1 MLTNDE
7 VWESRPKEGNNLL
20 WPRRKAQIE
29 LLSVNESSSRNDPPG
44 RHHGPVAEERKTDT
58 RIARSAPSQLLSSK
72 PDNPIIDLVNDSDRD
87 RSIRRNES
95 LMDDGGNYRE
105 IRIQSS
111 AVSAGI
117 RRQPIIDLVNETCS
131 SPATTNS
138 NENTKSRKESDHFPT
153 ATLPCY
159 PPLKRKRL
167 HNNTAISGFGEAHS
181 AVTATPDNNA
191 RHLSQRS
198 QDGGLI
204 TYNLLELIDQFRNEN
219 ILTVNSNFPH
229 SKQSGLV
236 NHSQAVS
243 HTFNRQPFHYTQND
257 KWSCGF
263 RNLQMIISAMLPTFS
278 PIFPDGV
285 PLLNE
290 LQMSFE
296 LLWAEGFDRDGA
308 RHHNSKMVGKTGKI
322 SWIGAV
328 EVWSYLSFRGIDS
341 TIVQFANNAEN
352 RSAVGAFVWAY
363 FSRLVGPECE
373 CHGQRARL
381 TSYQYA
387 KDLIQA
393 ANQIRGS
400 GSDINP
406 YLLCNCSLLPLYL
419 QWLGHSVTI
428 VGIRRERLITSN
440 GIPGI
445 RYHLIVFDPQ
455 RAGEM
460 LLSKLTNELN
470 KSTSQRHQNC
480 ISFVELSTEKLL
492 TKDTQ
497 ILLSTTRIMKEH
509 EREHC
514 KERVGCISVGS

>member
-1 MLTNDE
+1 M
-7 VWESRPKEGNNLL
+7 
-20 WPRRKAQIE
+20 AQIE
-29 LLSVNESSSRNDPPG
+29 VPSVTEPSRNDPPG
-44 RHHGPVAEERKTDT
+44 RRHGPVAEETKAVMRASQMDHPEPK
-58 RIARSAPSQLLSSK
+58 ISRSAPSQLLSSK
-72 PDNPIIDLVNDSDRD
+72 LDNPIIDLVNDSDGD
-87 RSIRRNES
+87 ESIRRDES

-111 AVSAGI
+111 AFSAGI
-117 RRQPIIDLVNETCS
+117 SRPPIIDLVNETRS
-131 SPATTNS
+131 SPATANSIDNTN
-138 NENTKSRKESDHFPT
+138 SRKESDHFPMG
-153 ATLPCY
+153 ALPCS

-167 HNNTAISGFGEAHS
+167 HNNTAMSGLGTAHC
-181 AVTATPDNNA
+181 AVKATPYINP

-198 QDGGLI
+198 QDGGLV
-204 TYNLLELIDQFRNEN
+204 TFNLLEMIDHFRNEN
-219 ILTVNSNFPH
+219 VLTVNSNFPH
-229 SKQSGLV
+229 SKRSGLV

-243 HTFNRQPFHYTQND
+243 QTFNGQPFHYTQTD

-285 PLLNE
+285 PLLDE

-352 RSAVGAFVWAY
+352 RAAVGAFVWAY

-373 CHGQRARL
+373 CHGQRAHL

-387 KDLIQA
+387 KDLLQA
-393 ANQIRGS
+393 ANLIRGS
-400 GSDINP
+400 GSDKNP
-406 YLLCNCSLLPLYL
+406 SLLCSCSLLPLYL

-428 VGIRRERLITSN
+428 VGIRRERLVTSI

-445 RYHLIVFDPQ
+445 RYHLTVFDPQ
-455 RAGEM
+455 RSGEI
-460 LLSKLTNELN
+460 LLSKLTNERN
-470 KSTSQRHQNC
+470 KSTSQRHPNC
-480 ISFVELSTEKLL
+480 LSFVELSTEKLL